1 MTASIWILPV
11 FPTMS
16 FYFLFQDTIQGPLL
30 HLLIM
35 PPSLLSLSL
44 SFSTLTPLK
53 SIGQL
58 FCRMSCNVGLSNVNA
73 WWHRGYELLE
83 RMPQK
88 LHALHV
94 TMSICL
100 IPSNINPWTWLR
112 WYLTGVFTVKL
123 LFFHLSLISVYFKGS
138 YSVMQRFC
146 FC

>member
-16 FYFLFQDTIQGPLL
+16 FYFLFQDTIQGPML
-30 HLLIM
+30 HLLVM
-35 PPSLLSLSL
+35 LPSLLSLSL

-73 WWHRGYELLE
+73 WWHWGYALLE
-83 RMPQK
+83 RMPQR
-88 LHALHV
+88 LRALHV
-94 TMSICL
+94 TMLICF
-100 IPSNINPWTWLR
+100 IPSNVKPWTRLR

-123 LFFHLSLISVYFKGS
+123 LFFPLSFKSVYFKGS
-138 YSVMQRFC
+138 YFDMQRSC